1 MVTAIGFAAI
11 LLWSG
16 LAVLTTLT
24 EGVPP
29 FELLALSFGV
39 AFIASLLVLGRRGAA
54 GFRAWRQPWPV
65 WASGFSGIFFY
76 HALYFYALKAAPPV
90 EASLLNYLWP
100 LLIVILSAVMAG
112 EKLRPRQLAG
122 AGLGFAGT
130 ALVVLSRD
138 PGSAG
143 GSNPVLGLAAALAC
157 AVVWSVYSVNNRRF
171 HDVPSEVMGGI
182 CGLVA
187 LAGALCH
194 WAFETSVT
202 PGTIGWAAIVAL
214 GLGPTGLAFFAWD
227 YATKKGR
234 LSLLG
239 VLSYFAPL
247 LSTLLLVLFGQA
259 PARPAI
265 LGSALLIIAG
275 AALAGLRLRRTA
287 VDASSVVAISPARPS
302 K

>member
-1 MVTAIGFAAI
+1 MTNSISPRATAIGFLAI

-39 AFIASLLVLGRRGAA
+39 AFGASLLVLGRRGVA
-54 GFRAWRQPWPV
+54 GFRAWNQPWPV
-65 WASGFSGIFFY
+65 WATGFAGIFFY

-112 EKLRPRQLAG
+112 ESLRPRQLIG
-122 AGLGFAGT
+122 AGLGLAGT

-138 PGSAG
+138 PGTAT
-143 GSNPVLGLAAALAC
+143 GSNPVMGLAAAAGC

-187 LAGALCH
+187 LAGLLCH
-194 WAFETSVT
+194 VAFETSVA
-202 PGTIGWAAIVAL
+202 PDALGWTAIVAL

-259 PARPAI
+259 PAQPTI
-265 LGSALLIIAG
+265 LLSALLIIGG
-275 AALAGLRLRRTA
+275 AALAGLKLRREA
-287 VDASSVVAISPARPS
+287 VAEDAV
-302 K
+302 

>member
-29 FELLALSFGV
+29 FELLALTFGV
-39 AFIASLLVLGRRGAA
+39 AFIASLLVLGRRGAS

-112 EKLRPRQLAG
+112 ETLQPRQIAG

-138 PGSAG
+138 SGAAA
-143 GSNPVLGLAAALAC
+143 GSNPLLGLAAAFAC

-171 HDVPSEVMGGI
+171 HDVPTEVMGGI

-202 PGTIGWAAIVAL
+202 PGAVGWAAIVAL
-214 GLGPTGLAFFAWD
+214 GVGPTGLAFFAWD
-227 YATKKGR
+227 YATKRGR

-247 LSTLLLVLFGQA
+247 LSTLLLVLFGRA

-275 AALAGLRLRRTA
+275 AALAGLRLKR
-287 VDASSVVAISPARPS
+287 PAAAGDIL
-302 K
+302 